1 MRPIACPFL
10 LYLMVAGPE
19 VTCLSVMIFLRPSL
33 AENELFFFAQ
43 DLLIDDTHENDLV
56 SYFLQEM
63 TYFDKYYR
71 KAYLGNSIILIV
83 EN

>member
-1 MRPIACPFL
+1 MFISNDF
-10 LYLMVAGPE
+10 PE
-19 VTCLSVMIFLRPSL
+19 AQFGRERAV
-33 AENELFFFAQ
+33 FFAQ
-43 DLLIDDTHENDLV
+43 DVLIDDTHENDLV